1 MQPMRIRALRRLPIA
16 YGLLTTEPVPPEVSD
31 GWVRPFLSD
40 AAIRRDAVKLL
51 RGVDPRELIAA
62 GEKLRDFDRPALLA
76 WGTADRAF
84 KVSDAHRLA
93 ERLPQGRVEE
103 IPGARTFVSEDAPE
117 RLAWLIAD
125 LARSEAGAAAG

>member
-1 MQPMRIRALRRLPIA
+1 M
-16 YGLLTTEPVPPEVSD
+16 
-31 GWVRPFLSD
+31 
-40 AAIRRDAVKLL
+40 KLL
-51 RGVDPRELIAA
+51 RGVDPRELVAA

-84 KVSDAHRLA
+84 RLEWAYGLA

-117 RLAWLIAD
+117 RLARLIAD
-125 LARSEAGAAAG
+125 LARSEAGSATG